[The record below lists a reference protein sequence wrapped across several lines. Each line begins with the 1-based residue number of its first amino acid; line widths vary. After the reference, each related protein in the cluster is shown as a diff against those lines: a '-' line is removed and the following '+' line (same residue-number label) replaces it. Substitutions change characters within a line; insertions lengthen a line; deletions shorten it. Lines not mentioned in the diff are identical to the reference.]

1 MEQKRE
7 PMEKNRIERRERWTS
22 ELVAAKSISIKSA
35 ERRSGGCAWKAVRLT
50 SGGLRRVRDDGL
62 RGAVRFFERGAGVSR
77 GHSRSA
83 SATVQS
89 EGPKGAPQGVN
100 GRGL

>member
-1 MEQKRE
+1 MEQRRE
-7 PMEKNRIERRERWTS
+7 PMKKNRIERRERWTS
-22 ELVAAKSISIKSA
+22 EPVAAKSISIKGA

-62 RGAVRFFERGAGVSR
+62 RGAVRLFERGAGVSR
-77 GHSRSA
+77 GHSRSV
-83 SATVQS
+83 SATGQV

-100 GRGL
+100 GRGR